1 MCIRMSTITAKGRNK
16 SLYKTT
22 LRKTLHFSTT
32 TQQKLKI
39 KKEERIH
46 VLILTKESLKNSS

>member
-1 MCIRMSTITAKGRNK
+1 MSTITAKGRNK

-39 KKEERIH
+39 KKEEKIH